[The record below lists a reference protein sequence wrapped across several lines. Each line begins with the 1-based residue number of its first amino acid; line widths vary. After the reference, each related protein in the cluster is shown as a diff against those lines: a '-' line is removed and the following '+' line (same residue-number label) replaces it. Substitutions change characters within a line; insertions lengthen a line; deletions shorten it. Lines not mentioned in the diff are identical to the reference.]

1 MMFFIY
7 KRDAQKKAKNKQ
19 DNVGAFAEFHWV
31 ESTYYDKSNF
41 TSEIKHQIFMQ
52 NFKIDS

>member
-31 ESTYYDKSNF
+31 E
-41 TSEIKHQIFMQ
+41 IKHQIFMQ